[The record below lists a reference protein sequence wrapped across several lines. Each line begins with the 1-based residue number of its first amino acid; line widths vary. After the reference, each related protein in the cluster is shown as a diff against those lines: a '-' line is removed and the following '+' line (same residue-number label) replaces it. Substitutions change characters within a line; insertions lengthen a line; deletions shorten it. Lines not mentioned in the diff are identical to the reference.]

1 MHAQTST
8 IEWLV
13 EFGSS
18 EKKFM
23 FKLVLKDREYQL
35 SGANYISA
43 MILSQLVCTVC
54 DICNIILKYTST
66 LNDEHLMVR
75 KVL

>member
-1 MHAQTST
+1 MPKLPLLSD
-8 IEWLV
+8 WLY

-35 SGANYISA
+35 SGANYI
-43 MILSQLVCTVC
+43 LSQIVCTVC